1 MSSDLKTIEAF
12 LIILKLNP
20 NRVPSFA
27 DLKKAFRDKL
37 NLHPDRAG
45 QDSTETFQ
53 EISEAA
59 RIVFF
64 FLTDNPG
71 LQPRKSTDECTKI
84 LKYFENT
91 SKLSYN
97 SGNVVFHIED
107 ELFDRWMNAF
117 EQKFGHPPEILAD
130 ECKESYIF
138 KLSNLVVEN
147 VPTPGTV
154 TASLWKCL

>member
-1 MSSDLKTIEAF
+1 MSSDLKDIEEY
-12 LIILKLNP
+12 LTNLKLKP
-20 NRVPSFA
+20 KRVPTFA

-45 QDSTETFQ
+45 KESTEPFQ

-71 LQPRKSTDECTKI
+71 LQPRKSSDECTKI

-91 SKLSYN
+91 SKLS
-97 SGNVVFHIED
+97 F
-107 ELFDRWMNAF
+107 
-117 EQKFGHPPEILAD
+117 
-130 ECKESYIF
+130 
-138 KLSNLVVEN
+138 
-147 VPTPGTV
+147 
-154 TASLWKCL
+154 

>member
-84 LKYFENT
+84 LKYLTSHLFQFSRQVEQSSIHFV
-91 SKLSYN
+91 SKL
-97 SGNVVFHIED
+97 
-107 ELFDRWMNAF
+107 R
-117 EQKFGHPPEILAD
+117 
-130 ECKESYIF
+130 
-138 KLSNLVVEN
+138 
-147 VPTPGTV
+147 
-154 TASLWKCL
+154 